1 MDHAVTVLE
10 LLRQHERASRA
21 ELAELSGLSPATI
34 SRAVAHLR
42 RSGLVRERVLE
53 HVPLGRPPMV
63 VELEVSAAYLLAIDA
78 GGSRIRASLADLEG
92 NLGVAEHGEVSR
104 PGDLASVIREISRI
118 ALRAAAHAGGR
129 PILAAA
135 AGISGIVDAGK
146 GRVLLS
152 PDLPGLDG
160 VPAADLLSAELHLPV
175 AIDNDDILAAI
186 GEASVG
192 AARGSTDVVF
202 LSLGYGLG
210 AGVIVGGRPLR
221 GATSAAGAI
230 AYFAP
235 GRLEERASGRAIA
248 SRYAQRANLAAA
260 EVGAR
265 EVFDLAAAGDAIAK
279 AVVAEATSA
288 LGDLVV
294 NVAAL
299 LDPQVIVVGGGLAR
313 SGAALFEP
321 LAERL
326 HSSVPYPP
334 QLVPSLLEERAV
346 AQGAALLALSLGRQR
361 MATNPGAP
369 AVRREPARVGMLELI

>member
-10 LLRQHERASRA
+10 LLRQRERLSRA

-42 RSGLVRERVLE
+42 RSGLVRERVME
-53 HVPLGRPPMV
+53 RAPLGRPPMV
-63 VELEVSAAYLLAIDA
+63 VELEASAAYLLAIDA

-92 NLGVAEHGEVSR
+92 NLSAAEHGEVDR
-104 PGDLASVIREISRI
+104 PDDLASVIGEITRI
-118 ALRAAAHAGGR
+118 ALRAAAHAAGR

-160 VPAADLLSAELHLPV
+160 APAAELLSAELHLPV
-175 AIDNDDILAAI
+175 AIDNDDILAAV

-248 SRYAQRANLAAA
+248 SRYAQRAHVAATD
-260 EVGAR
+260 VSAR
-265 EVFDLAAAGDAIAK
+265 EVFELAAAGDAIAK

-326 HSSVPYPP
+326 RSSVPFPP
-334 QLVPSLLEERAV
+334 RLVPSQLEERAV

-361 MATNPGAP
+361 MATSPGAP
-369 AVRREPARVGMLELI
+369 AVRPEPARVGVLELI

>member
-10 LLRQHERASRA
+10 LLRQHERASRT

-42 RSGLVRERVLE
+42 RRGLVRERVLE

-63 VELEVSAAYLLAIDA
+63 VELEASAAYLLAIDA

-92 NLGVAEHGEVSR
+92 TLVVTEHGEVRR
-104 PGDLASVIREISRI
+104 PRDPASVIREIGRV
-118 ALRAAAHAGGR
+118 ARRAARRADGR

-135 AGISGIVDAGK
+135 AGISGIVDAGR
-146 GRVLLS
+146 GIVLLS
-152 PDLPGLDG
+152 PDLPGLEG
-160 VPAADLLSAELHLPV
+160 ASAAELLGAELDMPV
-175 AIDNDDILAAI
+175 AIDNDDILAAV

-210 AGVIVGGRPLR
+210 AGIIVGGRPLR
-221 GATSAAGAI
+221 GAASAAGAI

-248 SRYAQRANLAAA
+248 SRYAHRTHGSSDAI
-260 EVGAR
+260 GAR
-265 EVFDLAAAGDAIAK
+265 EVFHLAAAGDAVAR
-279 AVVAEATSA
+279 AVVAEAVNA
-288 LGDLVV
+288 LGELVV

-299 LDPQVIVVGGGLAR
+299 LDPQVIIVGGGLAR
-313 SGAALFEP
+313 NGAALVEP
-321 LAERL
+321 LADRL
-326 HSSVPYPP
+326 RSSVPFPP
-334 QLVPSLLEERAV
+334 RLLPSLLDEAAV
-346 AQGAALLALSLGRQR
+346 AQGAALLALSLSRQR
-361 MATNPGAP
+361 MANGAGGS
-369 AVRREPARVGMLELI
+369 AVRPEPARVGMLELV